1 MMAPEEFNR
10 NRKIVLGDTAAAIT
24 QRKPTTVEVRIAAA
38 GTPRPVTR
46 VITAGASR
54 RPASTKSIR
63 EAVYSPEF
71 RQDRTAVRTTAFMM
85 LAANGILM
93 VLKAATYG

>member
-1 MMAPEEFNR
+1 MMAPEEFSR
-10 NRKIVLGDTAAAIT
+10 NAKIVFGDTAAAIT
-24 QRKPTTVEVRIAAA
+24 QRKPTTVDVRMATA

-71 RQDRTAVRTTAFMM
+71 RQERTAVRTTAFMM
-85 LAANGILM
+85 LAAKGIPM
-93 VLKAATYG
+93 ALKAPT

>member
-10 NRKIVLGDTAAAIT
+10 NRKIVSGDTAAAIT

-38 GTPRPVTR
+38 GTPRAVTR

-54 RPASTKSIR
+54 WPASTRSIL

-71 RQDRTAVRTTAFMM
+71 RQERTAVRTTAFMM
-85 LAANGILM
+85 LSANGIPM
-93 VLKAATYG
+93 ALKAPT